1 MSSQSPDPW
10 ENQPYMYSKP
20 SGPRNLKIWRE
31 KWANYI
37 LKHAEESNLLLV
49 NLLDFKNRKP
59 FDRLDMVS
67 FLDLIEHLNSMGRVA
82 WWDKKKESIRIHFIS
97 LDKWAEIIFDAAV
110 DNHKNV
116 IYGFEGVYDLEP
128 RTRNMPPQDIERIM
142 EIWVKNKKARWVEP
156 KNKILKISVDY

>member
-20 SGPRNLKIWRE
+20 SGPRNIKIWRE
-31 KWANYI
+31 KWGNYI

-49 NLLDFKNRKP
+49 NLIDLKNSKP

-67 FLDLIEHLNSMGRVA
+67 FMDLIEHLNKMGRVS

-97 LDKWAEIIFDAAV
+97 LDKWAEIIFDAAI
-110 DNHKNV
+110 DNHKNI
-116 IYGFEGVYDLEP
+116 IYGFEGIYDLEP
-128 RTRNMPPQDIERIM
+128 RIRNMPTKDIERIM
-142 EIWVKNKKARWVEP
+142 DIWVMNKKARWVEP